1 MQVMECDAPAG
12 SLLGDTAISQAF
24 FRDSWSAPLSRDRD
38 VTSLFFAIFGHRPR
52 WMTWTL
58 LIRNKLASMA
68 GLEAATTEEFLSARQ
83 KNRYAVGD
91 KIGIWPIYALS
102 DTELVAGRDNSH
114 LDFRVSVLK
123 ASGGDGPRVVVT
135 TVCKV
140 HNLAGR
146 IYLFFIVP
154 FHRLGLRQL
163 LTNAVRAGRL

>member
-1 MQVMECDAPAG
+1 MQVIECNAPAG
-12 SLLGDTAISQAF
+12 SLLGDTTISQAYF
-24 FRDSWSAPLSRDRD
+24 HDSYSALLSRDQD
-38 VTSLFFAIFGHRPR
+38 VASLFFAIFGHRPR
-52 WMTWTL
+52 WMTRTL

-83 KNRYAVGD
+83 REHYAVGD

-102 DTELVAGRDNSH
+102 ETEVVAGRDNTH

-123 ASGGDGPRVVVT
+123 ASNGDGQRVVVT

-140 HNLAGR
+140 HNLSGR

-154 FHRLGLRQL
+154 FHRLGVRQL
-163 LTNAVRAGRL
+163 LTNAVRDGRL

>member
-12 SLLGDTAISQAF
+12 SLLGDTAITQAY
-24 FRDSWSAPLSRDRD
+24 FRDSWSAPLAREQD
-38 VTSLFFAIFGHRPR
+38 VASLFFAIFGHRPR
-52 WMTWTL
+52 WMTRAL

-83 KNRYAVGD
+83 QERYAVGD

-102 DTELVAGRDNSH
+102 DTELVAGRDNTH
-114 LDFRVSVLK
+114 LDFRLSILK
-123 ASGGDGPRVVVT
+123 QGDGDQRRIVVT
-135 TVCKV
+135 TICTV

-154 FHRLGLRQL
+154 FHKLGVRQL